1 MGSKVRATPPAWL
14 CSWVKH
20 PGGRWGVTWWKE
32 GKSVTG
38 EQTKAQSVKETPT
51 AQVLGPNRIPG
62 WTVEDLRLWAA
73 GSLGREA

>member
-1 MGSKVRATPPAWL
+1 M
-14 CSWVKH
+14 
-20 PGGRWGVTWWKE
+20 
-32 GKSVTG
+32 TG

-62 WTVEDLRLWAA
+62 WTGEDLRLWAD